1 MPFCLTI
8 SESGA
13 YNTRRV
19 SARVIQ
25 SYLGVQRGD
34 IIVQARCRKEEVVVT
49 RLMLA
54 IIGLVLLVMP
64 VAAGT
69 IAENVAKLNLTPEQ
83 LLGFGEEIY
92 NTEGANTCLKCHG
105 QGGTGGDQAGA
116 ADLRHP
122 RTWVSYQALGGD
134 AAFDA
139 NKDEFLKKMET
150 ALHYLI
156 NKGGTTWNQRFSKS
170 KAHKDITYEWAGVKN
185 ADGKEVNKYDS
196 MMKGVTTGPM
206 KKQVKALKG
215 KLGDTGKKLKS
226 KDLAEVAAVA
236 AFEYVKSF
244 DDGSDKGGVFK

>member
-1 MPFCLTI
+1 MPFYLTI

-19 SARVIQ
+19 SARL
-25 SYLGVQRGD
+25 SRSDLGVQRGD
-34 IIVQARCRKEEVVVT
+34 MMVSASYRKEEFVVT

-54 IIGLVLLVMP
+54 MIGVVLLVIP

-69 IAENVAKLNLTPEQ
+69 IAENVAKLNLAPE
-83 LLGFGEEIY
+83 LLLEIGDEIY

-105 QGGTGGDQAGA
+105 KGGTGGDQAGA

-122 RTWVSYQALGGD
+122 RTWVSYQALGGN

-139 NKDEFLKKMET
+139 NKDDFLKKMEA
-150 ALHYLI
+150 ALLYLI
-156 NKGGTTWNQRFSKS
+156 NKGGTTWNQRFSK
-170 KAHKDITYEWAGVKN
+170 AHKDVTYNWDGVKN

-206 KKQVKALKG
+206 KKRVKALKG
-215 KLGDTGKKLKS
+215 KLGDAGKKLKS
-226 KDLAEVAAVA
+226 KQLAEVAAVA

>member
-1 MPFCLTI
+1 M
-8 SESGA
+8 
-13 YNTRRV
+13 
-19 SARVIQ
+19 
-25 SYLGVQRGD
+25 
-34 IIVQARCRKEEVVVT
+34 VT

-54 IIGLVLLVMP
+54 IFGIVLLVMP

-69 IAENVAKLNLTPEQ
+69 IAENVAKLNVPPET
-83 LLGFGEEIY
+83 LLKLGEEIY

-105 QGGTGGDQAGA
+105 KGGTGGDQAGA

-134 AAFDA
+134 AAFEA
-139 NKDEFLKKMET
+139 NKDEFLKNLEI

-156 NKGGTTWNQRFSKS
+156 NKGGTTWNQRFSK
-170 KAHKDITYEWAGVKN
+170 AHKDVTYNWYGVKN
-185 ADGKEVNKYDS
+185 ADGKDVDKYDS

-215 KLGDTGKKLKS
+215 KLGDAGKKLKS
-226 KDLAEVAAVA
+226 KQLAEVAAVA
-236 AFEYVKSF
+236 AYEYVKSF

>member
-1 MPFCLTI
+1 M
-8 SESGA
+8 
-13 YNTRRV
+13 
-19 SARVIQ
+19 
-25 SYLGVQRGD
+25 
-34 IIVQARCRKEEVVVT
+34 VT

-54 IIGLVLLVMP
+54 MIGIVLLVMP

-69 IAENVAKLNLTPEQ
+69 ISENVAKLNIPPEQ
-83 LLGFGEEIY
+83 FVAFGEELY

-105 QGGTGGDQAGA
+105 KSGTGGDQAGA

-122 RTWVSYQALGGD
+122 KTWVSYQALGGD
-134 AAFDA
+134 AAFEA

-150 ALHYLI
+150 ALLFLI

-170 KAHKDITYEWAGVKN
+170 KAHKDITYNWDGVKN

-206 KKQVKALKG
+206 KKQVKALKD
-215 KLGDTGKKLKS
+215 KVGDAGKKLKS
-226 KDLAEVAAVA
+226 KDLAEIAAVA
-236 AFEYVKSF
+236 AFEYVKTL